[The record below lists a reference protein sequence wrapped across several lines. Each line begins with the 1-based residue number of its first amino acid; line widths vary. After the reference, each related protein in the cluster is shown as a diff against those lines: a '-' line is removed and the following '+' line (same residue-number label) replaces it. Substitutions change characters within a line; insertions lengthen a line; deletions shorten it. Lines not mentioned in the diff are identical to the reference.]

1 MQLSSSIGSLLL
13 IIIGIYA
20 TIIPTTMAKS
30 KKNQLLLYTGV
41 DNLLLNN
48 FVQNKIKNNNNDN
61 LKQLRIEC
69 DFVTCTQ

>member
-1 MQLSSSIGSLLL
+1 
-13 IIIGIYA
+13 
-20 TIIPTTMAKS
+20 MAKS

-41 DNLLLNN
+41 DNLLTNN
-48 FVQNKIKNNNNDN
+48 IVQNKIKNNDN

>member
-1 MQLSSSIGSLLL
+1 MQLSSSIVSLLL

-20 TIIPTTMAKS
+20 TIIPTTMA
-30 KKNQLLLYTGV
+30 NTGV
-41 DNLLLNN
+41 DNLLTNN
-48 FVQNKIKNNNNDN
+48 IVQNKIKNNDN

>member
-1 MQLSSSIGSLLL
+1 MQLSSSIVSLLL

-48 FVQNKIKNNNNDN
+48 IVQNKIKNNNNDN

>member
-20 TIIPTTMAKS
+20 TIIPTTMA
-30 KKNQLLLYTGV
+30 NTGV
-41 DNLLLNN
+41 DNLLTNN
-48 FVQNKIKNNNNDN
+48 IVQNKIKNNDN

>member
-1 MQLSSSIGSLLL
+1 MQLSSSIVSLLL

-20 TIIPTTMAKS
+20 TIIPTTMA
-30 KKNQLLLYTGV
+30 NTGV
-41 DNLLLNN
+41 DNLLTNN
-48 FVQNKIKNNNNDN
+48 IVQNKIKNNNNDN

>member
-1 MQLSSSIGSLLL
+1 MQLSSSIVSLLL

-20 TIIPTTMAKS
+20 TIIPTTMA
-30 KKNQLLLYTGV
+30 NTGV
-41 DNLLLNN
+41 DNLLINN
-48 FVQNKIKNNNNDN
+48 IVQNKIKNNDN

>member
-1 MQLSSSIGSLLL
+1 MQLSSSIVSLLL

-41 DNLLLNN
+41 DNLLSNN
-48 FVQNKIKNNNNDN
+48 IVQNKIKNNNNDN

>member
-13 IIIGIYA
+13 IIIGICA
-20 TIIPTTMAKS
+20 TIIPTTMAES

>member
-1 MQLSSSIGSLLL
+1 MQLSSLIVSLLL

-20 TIIPTTMAKS
+20 IIIPTTMAKS

-41 DNLLLNN
+41 DNLLINN
-48 FVQNKIKNNNNDN
+48 IVQNKIKNNDN

>member
-20 TIIPTTMAKS
+20 TIIPTTMAEN

-41 DNLLLNN
+41 DNLLSNN
-48 FVQNKIKNNNNDN
+48 IVQNKIKNNNNDN

>member
-1 MQLSSSIGSLLL
+1 
-13 IIIGIYA
+13 
-20 TIIPTTMAKS
+20 MAKS

-41 DNLLLNN
+41 DNLLINN
-48 FVQNKIKNNNNDN
+48 IVQNKIKNNNNDN

>member
-1 MQLSSSIGSLLL
+1 MQLSSSIVSLLL

-20 TIIPTTMAKS
+20 TIIPTTMA
-30 KKNQLLLYTGV
+30 NTGV
-41 DNLLLNN
+41 DNFLINN
-48 FVQNKIKNNNNDN
+48 IVQNKIKNNDN